1 MKIKWE
7 AQTPRKIQH
16 FAGADYPRENP
27 DLEDVLTSE
36 QVDHVAEIF
45 STPLTGSYNWDY
57 TLQDDRIK
65 KLYELG
71 KQLNWDPELDIDWD
85 RPWPEEQFAPE
96 LMNLHEYP
104 PYLAMDAATQKDFWL
119 HMNAWSLSQFLHGE
133 QGALLVASQLCSCA
147 PTFNA
152 KLYAASQTFDEARHV
167 EVFNK
172 YLQKRIGLMYPIN
185 THLKS
190 IIDKILTDPRWDM
203 KFIGMQI
210 VIEGLALSA
219 FNTTRE
225 TTPDPVLKDVVYLV
239 TRDEARHV
247 TFGVNYLE
255 DFVKTLSQEEI
266 EERAQFAYEA
276 CVVSRERLVATDV
289 FRHFGWDVEA
299 ARKQVLEGFVM
310 STFRS
315 LLFARVIPNLKRI
328 GLLTDRVRP
337 KFEALGIL
345 EFENAATDGDIDW
358 AALERPLDTEEAQSH
373 EQSILAQFQE
383 RHERAQQLSQQQVA
397 QVDETPQSCC

>member
-1 MKIKWE
+1 MNIKWTPE
-7 AQTPRKIQH
+7 TPRKIQR
-16 FAGADYPRENP
+16 FAGADYPHENP
-27 DLEDVLTSE
+27 DLEDVLTSD
-36 QVDHVAEIF
+36 QVKHVAEIF

-57 TLQDDRIK
+57 KVQDDRIK
-65 KLYELG
+65 KLYDLG
-71 KQLNWDPELDIDWD
+71 KQLNWDPEMDINWD
-85 RPWPEEQFAPE
+85 RPWPEEERSPE
-96 LMNLHEYP
+96 LMNLHDYP
-104 PYLAMDAATQKDFWL
+104 PYLALSSKEKDEFWL

-172 YLQKRIGLMYPIN
+172 YLQQRIGMSYPIN

-190 IIDKILTDPRWDM
+190 IIDKILTDERWDM

-225 TTPDPVLKDVVYLV
+225 TTPDPVLKDIVYLV

-255 DFVKTLSQEEI
+255 EFVQTLGDEES

-299 ARKQVLEGFVM
+299 TREKVLEGFVM
-310 STFRS
+310 STFRN
-315 LLFARVIPNLKRI
+315 LLFQRVIPNLGRI
-328 GLLTDRVRP
+328 GLLTDRIRP
-337 KFEALGIL
+337 KFEELGIL
-345 EFENAATDGDIDW
+345 EFENLATDGDIDW
-358 AALERPLDTEEAQSH
+358 SAMERPLDTEEAQSH
-373 EQSILAQFQE
+373 EQSMLAEFKKA
-383 RHERAQQLSQQQVA
+383 HEAQDASLAS
-397 QVDETPQSCC
+397 

>member
-1 MKIKWE
+1 MKIQWE
-7 AQTPRKIQH
+7 DDAPRKIQS
-16 FAGADYPRENP
+16 FAGADYPKENP

-45 STPLTGSYNWDY
+45 QTPLTGSYNWDY
-57 TLQDDRIK
+57 QVQDDRIK
-65 KLYELG
+65 KLYDLG
-71 KQLNWDPELDIDWD
+71 KQLNWDPEMDINWD
-85 RPWPEEQFAPE
+85 RPWPDEKVMPE
-96 LMNLHEYP
+96 MMNLHEYG
-104 PYLAMDAATQKDFWL
+104 PYLAMDEKTKDEFWL
-119 HMNAWSLSQFLHGE
+119 HMNSWSLSQFLHGE

-172 YLQKRIGLMYPIN
+172 YLQKRVGMMYPIN
-185 THLKS
+185 TYLKS
-190 IIDKILTDPRWDM
+190 IIDKILTDERWDM

-255 DFVKTLSQEEI
+255 EFVKTLTDEER

-289 FRHFGWDVEA
+289 FRHFGWDVEE
-299 ARKQVLEGFVM
+299 ARQQVLDGFVM
-310 STFRS
+310 STFRN
-315 LLFARVIPNLKRI
+315 LLFQRVIPNLKRI
-328 GLLTDRVRP
+328 GLLTDKIRP
-337 KFEALGIL
+337 KFEELGIL
-345 EFENAATDGDIDW
+345 DYENLATDGDIDW
-358 AALERPLDTEEAQSH
+358 SALERPLDTDEAQSH
-373 EQSILAQFQE
+373 EQSMLAAFAE
-383 RHERAQQLSQQQVA
+383 EHEKHEAEKTSNA
-397 QVDETPQSCC
+397 A